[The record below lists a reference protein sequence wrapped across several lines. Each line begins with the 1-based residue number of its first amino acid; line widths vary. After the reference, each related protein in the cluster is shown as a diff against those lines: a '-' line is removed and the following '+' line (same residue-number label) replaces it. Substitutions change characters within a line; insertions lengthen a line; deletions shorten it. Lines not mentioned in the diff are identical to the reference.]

1 VVRQAGALQ
10 EPTPDIP
17 VLSIASVVQFLCR
30 PHDPLEVAY
39 MTTLTLP
46 LPTDAIR
53 QFCRRWKIRELALFG
68 SVLRTD
74 FRPDS
79 DVDMLVTFTDDAD
92 WGLLAHIQM
101 QQELATLLQ
110 RPVDLVSKHALERSA
125 NWVRREAILN
135 TAQVIVSTDEAGDAP
150 R

>member
-1 VVRQAGALQ
+1 
-10 EPTPDIP
+10 
-17 VLSIASVVQFLCR
+17 
-30 PHDPLEVAY
+30 

-46 LPTDAIR
+46 LPMDTIR

-92 WGLLAHIQM
+92 WGLLTHLQM

-110 RPVDLVSKHALERSA
+110 RRVDLVSKQAVERSA

-135 TAQVIVSTDEAGDAP
+135 TAQVIVSTDEAGHAP

>member
-1 VVRQAGALQ
+1 V
-10 EPTPDIP
+10 
-17 VLSIASVVQFLCR
+17 
-30 PHDPLEVAY
+30 
-39 MTTLTLP
+39 TTLMFP
-46 LPTDAIR
+46 LPPDTLQ

-79 DVDMLVTFTDDAD
+79 DIDILVTFHDDAD
-92 WGLLAHIQM
+92 WGLLDHLQM
-101 QQELATLLQ
+101 QHELATVLH
-110 RPVDLVSKHALERSA
+110 RPIDLVTKRAVERSP

-135 TAQVIVSTDEAGDAP
+135 TPQVMISADEASDVP

>member
-1 VVRQAGALQ
+1 V
-10 EPTPDIP
+10 
-17 VLSIASVVQFLCR
+17 
-30 PHDPLEVAY
+30 
-39 MTTLTLP
+39 TTLTFP
-46 LPTDAIR
+46 LPMDAIQ

-79 DVDMLVTFTDDAD
+79 DVDVLVTFHDDAE
-92 WGLLAHIQM
+92 WGLLDHMQM
-101 QQELATLLQ
+101 QQDLATLLH
-110 RPVDLVSKHALERSA
+110 RPIDLVSKRALERSA

-135 TAQVIVSTDEAGDAP
+135 TAQVLVLTAEADDGP